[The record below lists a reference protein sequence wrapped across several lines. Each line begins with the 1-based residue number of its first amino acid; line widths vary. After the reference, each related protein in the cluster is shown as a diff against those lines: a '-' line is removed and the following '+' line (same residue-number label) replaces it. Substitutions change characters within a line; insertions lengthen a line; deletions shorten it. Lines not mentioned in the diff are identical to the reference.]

1 MTLRDVQRELESL
14 PTSLDE
20 TYERI
25 LTQVPP
31 IHKEKL
37 YKLLRWLIFA
47 ARPVSL
53 DELAEVMA
61 VDHESQCYDAASRLL
76 NPEQLFQLGS
86 GLIIKSYKSTKTS
99 APFRFMRENNDYS
112 MLHVPAAVE
121 AKLSHA
127 SVKDYLFSS
136 RILHGPVSSFSMNY
150 YLSTAFMAET
160 CLIYLL
166 QEPFSQGYCKR
177 LSSLESVVTKWP
189 LLHYATFFWTHHV
202 TALKHRIPKSTMK
215 LVFSLFETKN
225 MARCG
230 NYGLWGSVF
239 APTSPLAI
247 KGTAPLYHAASFGMV
262 EVVKKILATEG
273 TADLN
278 KPGGRKKSTPVQVAA
293 YRGRE
298 EVIKVLLKEHPSFEW
313 AEESV
318 GGALYLGLF
327 NYTAAVGRLL
337 IEGGATLSTGELN
350 RLKSARH
357 ARRCWEELG
366 PITVR
371 DGDKVKGQVIYDAD
385 KGFVMSRGLR

>member
-1 MTLRDVQRELESL
+1 MTLRDVQHELESL

-25 LTQVPP
+25 LAQVPP

-37 YKLLRWLIFA
+37 FKLLKWLIFA

-53 DELAEVMA
+53 GELDEVIA
-61 VDHESQCYDAASRLL
+61 VDHESQRYDSASRLI

-86 GLIIKSYKSTKTS
+86 GLIIKSYKPTRTS

-127 SVKDYLFSS
+127 SVKDYLVSS
-136 RILHGPVSSFSMNY
+136 RILIGPAASFYMDY
-150 YLSTAFMAET
+150 TLSNAFMAET
-160 CLIYLL
+160 CLMYLL
-166 QEPFSQGYCKR
+166 HEPFSQGYCKR
-177 LSSLESVVTKWP
+177 LSSLESLVTKWP
-189 LLHYATFFWTHHV
+189 LLHYAAFFWTYHV
-202 TALKHRIPKSTMK
+202 TALKDKVPTSTMD
-215 LVFSLFETKN
+215 LAFSLFKARD
-225 MARCG
+225 MARCA

-239 APTSPLAI
+239 APSSPTAV
-247 KGTAPLYHAASFGMV
+247 KDTAPLYYAASFGMV
-262 EVVKKILATEG
+262 EVVKEILATEG

-327 NYTAAVGRLL
+327 NYTSSIPRMLMEA
-337 IEGGATLSTGELN
+337 GATLSSAELK

-357 ARRCWEELG
+357 ARRYWAELG
-366 PITVR
+366 HIVVR
-371 DGDKVKGQVIYDAD
+371 DGKQVKGQVLYDVE
-385 KGFVMSRGLR
+385 KGFVMSRG